1 MDNELTFVLNTTD
14 LKAAGFEGSF
24 NEFADEIAEMDAIV
38 SGTYDEDGAPVIT
51 IVGISPEELQDK
63 LSAYGVE
70 DASGFIEPVEPATV
84 EGGDL
89 DTEANVEENDND
101 DPELEENE
109 PSSEED
115 EASEEDEEEIEI
127 IEDEDVDEIENLHDQ
142 EEELHD
148 QEEDIHDQE
157 EEIAPDDEE
166 IELHDEEEHIH
177 DEEEERHDEIE
188 EEISESNK
196 PKGTQNISESLM
208 AKILADVKDTCL
220 TKRINERLK
229 VYEDMK
235 DNLSESTKPVTIYL
249 NSWSNNKV
257 NGVEIWKYRNTDIV
271 DLLAETKKSYKSVYK
286 RYKSLNESN
295 ISKRK
300 DYVAVLRKQKALI
313 EMLESEY
320 RFRNINEEELQTSD
334 TSNVVQDNPEDNQQE
349 DTQEMNL
356 TAIVFKVK
364 DADEFI
370 KVMTDHGIPAEAFKK
385 GAEKPADDGSDGSDQ
400 QDTQQPEAAAPAPDA
415 MSGAPAAAPAPAPGA
430 NPFESVT
437 TPLTKKNKLNED
449 GNPFDQLADPG
460 AGQET
465 TLGDPDQPGAT
476 DGVDPLNSDESADLG
491 DGEEVILTDT
501 SYASQVQKVLEDVYG
516 YAKKDFEDKIGGELV
531 DEDNPDESQ
540 DDNPFNEVDG
550 SDGSENDDTDPT
562 NSSNE
567 KNDGYE
573 ESISPADIFGDL

>member
-70 DASGFIEPVEPATV
+70 DASDFIEPIEPATV

-89 DTEANVEENDND
+89 DTEANTEEDDND

-109 PSSEED
+109 PST
-115 EASEEDEEEIEI
+115 EEDEEEIEI
-127 IEDEDVDEIENLHDQ
+127 IEDEDVDVDEIENLHNQ

-157 EEIAPDDEE
+157 EEISPDDEE

-188 EEISESNK
+188 KELSESNK

-235 DNLSESTKPVTIYL
+235 ANLSESTKPVTIYL

-257 NGVEIWKYRNTDIV
+257 NGIEIWKYRNTDIV

-295 ISKRK
+295 TSKRK
-300 DYVAVLRKQKALI
+300 DYVVVLRKQKALI

-320 RFRNINEEELQTSD
+320 RFRNINEEELQNPDAAS
-334 TSNVVQDNPEDNQQE
+334 VVNDNPDDSQQQD
-349 DTQEMNL
+349 DTQEMSL

-385 GAEKPADDGSDGSDQ
+385 GAEKPADDGSDGGEQ
-400 QDTQQPEAAAPAPDA
+400 QDTQQPDANAAAAPAPDA
-415 MSGAPAAAPAPAPGA
+415 MGGAPTATPAPGA

-460 AGQET
+460 AGQEA

-531 DEDNPDESQ
+531 DTDGSDESQ

-550 SDGSENDDTDPT
+550 SDGSENDDTDPA
-562 NSSNE
+562 NPSNE
-567 KNDGYE
+567 KDEGYE